1 MLIPVC
7 PAPCVT
13 IFIISNHQFSLIRAM
28 FLFSDNIFH
37 VLRALHVNRY
47 VTVNSL
53 GSKVNFLL
61 KCGILAIASST
72 ISLTKHSGPFE
83 IFLLINQI
91 NQRLPANVP
100 NTLGN

>member
-7 PAPCVT
+7 PASCVT

-28 FLFSDNIFH
+28 SLFSDNIFH
-37 VLRALHVNRY
+37 VLRALHVNGY

-61 KCGILAIASST
+61 KCGILAIAYSS
-72 ISLTKHSGPFE
+72 ISLNKHSSSLE

>member
-7 PAPCVT
+7 PASWVT

-28 FLFSDNIFH
+28 SLFSDNIFH
-37 VLRALHVNRY
+37 VLRALQVNG
-47 VTVNSL
+47 L

-91 NQRLPANVP
+91 NQRLPANIP